1 MDFMHKEI
9 RYEIK
14 DGKIYTYKI
23 EEISN
28 YSKLL
33 RYKPN
38 YRKITDDIIFVDNGK
53 HKDYL
58 LLSQEL
64 FAEEIKH
71 SPKPTTHGGLGNH
84 SIFFYMY
91 GHTKDWIKATENEIA
106 VGKALLICCSDS
118 NIEKTLLMLRNSR
131 DINEYVQMLETEYKI
146 SQIVS
151 RHIANFSMAQLAGI
165 RFEKVEE
172 TIEKERQLLEKL
184 HALLQ
189 LEQS

>member
-1 MDFMHKEI
+1 MHKEI

-71 SPKPTTHGGLGNH
+71 SPKPTTNGVLGNH

-91 GHTKDWIKATENEIA
+91 GHTKDWIKATENDIA

-118 NIEKTLLMLRNSR
+118 NIQK
-131 DINEYVQMLETEYKI
+131 TEYKI

>member
-1 MDFMHKEI
+1 MHKEI

-71 SPKPTTHGGLGNH
+71 SPKSTTNGVLGNH

-91 GHTKDWIKATENEIA
+91 GHTEDWIKATENDIA

-118 NIEKTLLMLRNSR
+118 NIQKTLLMLRNSR
-131 DINEYVQMLETEYKI
+131 NINEYVQMLETEYKI
-146 SQIVS
+146 SQIAS
-151 RHIANFSMAQLAGI
+151 RHIANLSMAQLAGI
-165 RFEKVEE
+165 RLEDVEE
-172 TIEKERQLLEKL
+172 TIEKERLLLEKL

>member
-1 MDFMHKEI
+1 MHKEI

-58 LLSQEL
+58 LLS
-64 FAEEIKH
+64 
-71 SPKPTTHGGLGNH
+71 
-84 SIFFYMY
+84 FY
-91 GHTKDWIKATENEIA
+91 I
-106 VGKALLICCSDS
+106 LL
-118 NIEKTLLMLRNSR
+118 
-131 DINEYVQMLETEYKI
+131 YVWSY
-146 SQIVS
+146 
-151 RHIANFSMAQLAGI
+151 
-165 RFEKVEE
+165 
-172 TIEKERQLLEKL
+172 ERLDKGDRE
-184 HALLQ
+184 
-189 LEQS
+189 

>member
-1 MDFMHKEI
+1 MNFSTWQHPGQLIVAQDVVNNVKLKSCG
-9 RYEIK
+9 IK
-14 DGKIYTYKI
+14 D
-23 EEISN
+23 
-28 YSKLL
+28 
-33 RYKPN
+33 
-38 YRKITDDIIFVDNGK
+38 
-53 HKDYL
+53 
-58 LLSQEL
+58 
-64 FAEEIKH
+64 
-71 SPKPTTHGGLGNH
+71 
-84 SIFFYMY
+84 
-91 GHTKDWIKATENEIA
+91 
-106 VGKALLICCSDS
+106 
-118 NIEKTLLMLRNSR
+118 IEKTLLMLRNSR

>member
-1 MDFMHKEI
+1 MHKEI

-71 SPKPTTHGGLGNH
+71 SPKPTTNGGLGNH

>member
-14 DGKIYTYKI
+14 DGKIYTYKV

-71 SPKPTTHGGLGNH
+71 SPKPTTNGVLENH

>member
-1 MDFMHKEI
+1 MHKEI

-71 SPKPTTHGGLGNH
+71 SPKPTTNGVLGNH

-118 NIEKTLLMLRNSR
+118 NIEKTLLM
-131 DINEYVQMLETEYKI
+131 
-146 SQIVS
+146 
-151 RHIANFSMAQLAGI
+151 
-165 RFEKVEE
+165 
-172 TIEKERQLLEKL
+172 
-184 HALLQ
+184 
-189 LEQS
+189 

>member
-71 SPKPTTHGGLGNH
+71 SPKPNTNGVLGNH

-184 HALLQ
+184 YALLQ

>member
-23 EEISN
+23 EEISD

-38 YRKITDDIIFVDNGK
+38 YRKITDDIIFVDKGK

-71 SPKPTTHGGLGNH
+71 SPKPTTNGVLGNH

-91 GHTKDWIKATENEIA
+91 GHTKDWIKATENDIA
-106 VGKALLICCSDS
+106 IDKALLICCTDS
-118 NIEKTLLMLRNSR
+118 NIKKTLLMHRNSR
-131 DINEYVQMLETEYKI
+131 NINEYVQKLETEYKI
-146 SQIVS
+146 SQTVS
-151 RHIANFSMAQLAGI
+151 RHIANLSRAQLAGI
-165 RFEKVEE
+165 ILEQLEA

-189 LEQS
+189 LEQN

>member
-1 MDFMHKEI
+1 MHKEI

-71 SPKPTTHGGLGNH
+71 SPKPTTNGVLGNH

-131 DINEYVQMLETEYKI
+131 NINEYVQMLETEYKI

-151 RHIANFSMAQLAGI
+151 RHIANLSMAQLASI
-165 RFEKVEE
+165 IFEKVEE
-172 TIEKERQLLEKL
+172 NIEKERQLLEKL

>member
-1 MDFMHKEI
+1 MHKEI

-71 SPKPTTHGGLGNH
+71 SPKPTTNGVLGNH

-106 VGKALLICCSDS
+106 VGKALLICRSDS
-118 NIEKTLLMLRNSR
+118 NLLMLRNSR
-131 DINEYVQMLETEYKI
+131 NINEYVQMLETEYKI

-151 RHIANFSMAQLAGI
+151 RHIANLSMAQLASI
-165 RFEKVEE
+165 IFEKVEE
-172 TIEKERQLLEKL
+172 NIEK
-184 HALLQ
+184 
-189 LEQS
+189 

>member
-1 MDFMHKEI
+1 MHKEI

-14 DGKIYTYKI
+14 DGKIYTYKV

-64 FAEEIKH
+64 FAEEIKP
-71 SPKPTTHGGLGNH
+71 SPKPTTNGVLGNH